1 MKINESLLSM
11 IFGIVTVLIIGIGVF
26 MIYRKPVT
34 VRTCDDYADYQLN
47 QLPAKCYQYF
57 TEAK

>member
-1 MKINESLLSM
+1 MTETKLSF
-11 IFGIVTVLIIGIGVF
+11 IFGIVTVFIIGIMVF
-26 MIYRKPVT
+26 MIYKKPAT

-57 TEAK
+57 TESK